1 MILGMAFQAGDV
13 VGEYTIVRVLG
24 TGGLGAVY
32 AAQHVI
38 SQRLEA
44 MKVLLPE
51 QTGTPEMQE
60 RFRREIQLLAS
71 LNHPHIAGLHNAFYF
86 NGQLMMVMELVEGE
100 DLRSYSRRARI
111 SLPVLIEYT
120 AQVLSALEYAH
131 ARGVVH
137 RDIKPANIMVAAGGG
152 LAAGAHAAGS
162 GVAKVLDF
170 GIALTERSTELTA
183 AGALIGSPTH
193 MAPEQMRGEK
203 ATAQSDIYSLG
214 VTLYELIAGQPPI
227 QGKTTYE
234 LMMAHLYIVP
244 IPLKH
249 LRPEIPAALSD
260 VVAKALEKEPA
271 QRFRTAGEF
280 LVALRQASQTAGNET
295 ATLVPAS
302 WQRVSTDELHRP
314 PTGSMGG
321 QTGGQTGAQAGL
333 PVGEVVKQLAGF
345 IGPIAAIVVAR
356 LAKQYTDL
364 DRIYAEAAKQIEDE
378 GERRRFL
385 GMRGKTGNRE

>member
-1 MILGMAFQAGDV
+1 MILGMGFQAGDV

-24 TGGLGAVY
+24 SGGLGAVY

-137 RDIKPANIMVAAGGG
+137 RDIKPANIMVAAS
-152 LAAGAHAAGS
+152 AGAAGS

-170 GIALTERSTELTA
+170 GIALTERASDVELTA

-244 IPLKH
+244 IPLKQ

-271 QRFRTAGEF
+271 QRFRMAGEF
-280 LVALRQASQTAGNET
+280 LAALRLASKMAGDET

-302 WQRVSTDELHRP
+302 WQRVSTDELHKP
-314 PTGSMGG
+314 PTGSMGSQAGG
-321 QTGGQTGAQAGL
+321 QTGGQAGL

-356 LAKQYTDL
+356 LAKQHTDI

-385 GMRGKTGNRE
+385 RMRRK